1 LKASAKKASSNKS
14 STETGEAC
22 SLTQV
27 QTFTGSYMAEG
38 EELQSFTAVD
48 VDECRQHCSSM
59 ASCVSAYIDSND
71 MKCMLSNAEPIPL
84 MYRRYGKLPEQ
95 EKPED
100 KHAFIFVA
108 RAASHGVYE
117 DQPYAHCENQET
129 GPNGASKALKTS
141 SKMSSKTSSSSKKAA
156 PYTVGEPALYQ
167 TSYKGTKCS
176 KKNIVKGPTEFKI
189 GVCQTGDL
197 SGIGADAKSAMFYY
211 EIGSNGGVMSA
222 RKFVSKTDCTGD
234 SMMVAIT
241 AGCSTVTGQAVEWS
255 YEQHTYDDDDDD
267 SKSSKQVTKKTATA
281 KTANSKSSL
290 KSSSAKSS
298 SKKASKPSK

>member
-1 LKASAKKASSNKS
+1 MSGHCQPQTESSSKS
-14 STETGEAC
+14 S
-22 SLTQV
+22 SK
-27 QTFTGSYMAEG
+27 
-38 EELQSFTAVD
+38 
-48 VDECRQHCSSM
+48 SS
-59 ASCVSAYIDSND
+59 
-71 MKCMLSNAEPIPL
+71 
-84 MYRRYGKLPEQ
+84 
-95 EKPED
+95 
-100 KHAFIFVA
+100 
-108 RAASHGVYE
+108 
-117 DQPYAHCENQET
+117 
-129 GPNGASKALKTS
+129 LKTS
-141 SKMSSKTSSSSKKAA
+141 SSKSSSAKTTTSSKKAA

-167 TSYKGTKCS
+167 TSYKGSKCS
-176 KKNIVKGPTEFKI
+176 KKNIVKGPTEFKV

-255 YEQHTYDDDDDD
+255 YEQHTYDDDDD

-281 KTANSKSSL
+281 KTAKKSSL